1 MGLNL
6 AAVAVGGAM
15 GWEEF
20 RTADSPMSI
29 VKNRLPMK
37 PTHCRF
43 RGTGLFHR
51 RERRNTW
58 PAFTLIELMVVI
70 AIIAILAGML
80 LPALSRLKENGK
92 KTSCLNNLRQMG
104 LHSSCTRMTTRTGFR
119 RRNSIRTGFRIPSP
133 GEAI

>member
-1 MGLNL
+1 M
-6 AAVAVGGAM
+6 ADGAQPCRGRCWRGD

-51 RERRNTW
+51 RDRRNTW
-58 PAFTLIELMVVI
+58 PAFTLIDLLVVI

-80 LPALSRLKENGK
+80 LPALSHAMAYGQR
-92 KTSCLNNLRQMG
+92 TSCLNDLRP
-104 LHSSCTRMTTRTGFR
+104 T
-119 RRNSIRTGFRIPSP
+119 
-133 GEAI
+133 